1 MYKFD
6 KNNTDHISI
15 GLWFQVWEKQ
25 VQNKD
30 FEAAKKLFEN
40 DVVSF
45 GTWMNVVEGLDKL
58 YSDQWKN
65 IWPTINNFK
74 FVKVDLSDFEVSKS
88 VINDVFKK
96 NKNINTFILNAGI
109 YLPDGFDNFS
119 FENAKKT
126 FNTNVLSIYLTLE
139 LINKNFKL
147 SSKHTLA
154 IMSST
159 AGYKGLPKSLL
170 YGPSKAALINLTE
183 SIKSENSNDLNIKF
197 LNKS

>member
-6 KNNTDHISI
+6 TNNTDHISI

-74 FVKVDLSDFEVSKS
+74 FVSNTLFIQISPDRLLANSILVWNSTGY
-88 VINDVFKK
+88 KK
-96 NKNINTFILNAGI
+96 NGNSFKRNGRATVVLKRSNLDNSWKGIHTHFSLNRGVPQESFGKN
-109 YLPDGFDNFS
+109 
-119 FENAKKT
+119 K
-126 FNTNVLSIYLTLE
+126 
-139 LINKNFKL
+139 
-147 SSKHTLA
+147 
-154 IMSST
+154 
-159 AGYKGLPKSLL
+159 
-170 YGPSKAALINLTE
+170 
-183 SIKSENSNDLNIKF
+183 
-197 LNKS
+197 

>member
-6 KNNTDHISI
+6 ANNTDHISI

-74 FVKVDLSDFEVSKS
+74 FVSNTLFIQISPDRLLANSILVWNSTGY
-88 VINDVFKK
+88 KK
-96 NKNINTFILNAGI
+96 NGNSFKRNGRATVVLKRSNLDNSWKGIHTHFSLNRGIPQESFGKN
-109 YLPDGFDNFS
+109 
-119 FENAKKT
+119 K
-126 FNTNVLSIYLTLE
+126 
-139 LINKNFKL
+139 
-147 SSKHTLA
+147 
-154 IMSST
+154 
-159 AGYKGLPKSLL
+159 
-170 YGPSKAALINLTE
+170 
-183 SIKSENSNDLNIKF
+183 
-197 LNKS
+197 

>member
-15 GLWFQVWEKQ
+15 ELWFQVWEKQ

-74 FVKVDLSDFEVSKS
+74 FVSNTLFIQISPDRLLANSILVWNSTGY
-88 VINDVFKK
+88 KK
-96 NKNINTFILNAGI
+96 NGNSFKRNGRATVVLKRSNLDNSWKGIHTHFSLNRGI
-109 YLPDGFDNFS
+109 PQES
-119 FENAKKT
+119 FGKT
-126 FNTNVLSIYLTLE
+126 
-139 LINKNFKL
+139 K
-147 SSKHTLA
+147 
-154 IMSST
+154 
-159 AGYKGLPKSLL
+159 
-170 YGPSKAALINLTE
+170 
-183 SIKSENSNDLNIKF
+183 
-197 LNKS
+197 

>member
-45 GTWMNVVEGLDKL
+45 GTWMNVVQGLDKL

-74 FVKVDLSDFEVSKS
+74 FVTNTLFIQISQDRLLANSILVWNSTGY
-88 VINDVFKK
+88 KK
-96 NKNINTFILNAGI
+96 NGNSFKRNGRATVILKRSNLDNSWKGIHTHFSLNHGIPQESFGKN
-109 YLPDGFDNFS
+109 
-119 FENAKKT
+119 K
-126 FNTNVLSIYLTLE
+126 
-139 LINKNFKL
+139 
-147 SSKHTLA
+147 
-154 IMSST
+154 
-159 AGYKGLPKSLL
+159 
-170 YGPSKAALINLTE
+170 
-183 SIKSENSNDLNIKF
+183 
-197 LNKS
+197 

>member
-25 VQNKD
+25 VQKKD

-58 YSDQWKN
+58 CSDQWKN

-74 FVKVDLSDFEVSKS
+74 FVSNTLFIQISPDRLLANSILVWNSTGY
-88 VINDVFKK
+88 KK
-96 NKNINTFILNAGI
+96 NGNSFKRNGRATVVLKRSNLDHSWKGIHTHFSLNRGI
-109 YLPDGFDNFS
+109 PQES
-119 FENAKKT
+119 FGKT
-126 FNTNVLSIYLTLE
+126 
-139 LINKNFKL
+139 K
-147 SSKHTLA
+147 
-154 IMSST
+154 
-159 AGYKGLPKSLL
+159 
-170 YGPSKAALINLTE
+170 
-183 SIKSENSNDLNIKF
+183 
-197 LNKS
+197 

>member
-45 GTWMNVVEGLDKL
+45 GTWMNVVEGIDKL

-74 FVKVDLSDFEVSKS
+74 FVSNTLFIQISPDRLLANSILVWNSTGY
-88 VINDVFKK
+88 KK
-96 NKNINTFILNAGI
+96 NGNSFKRNGRATVVLKRPNLDNNWKGIHTHFSLNRGI
-109 YLPDGFDNFS
+109 PQES
-119 FENAKKT
+119 FGKT
-126 FNTNVLSIYLTLE
+126 
-139 LINKNFKL
+139 K
-147 SSKHTLA
+147 
-154 IMSST
+154 
-159 AGYKGLPKSLL
+159 
-170 YGPSKAALINLTE
+170 
-183 SIKSENSNDLNIKF
+183 
-197 LNKS
+197 

>member
-1 MYKFD
+1 MNKFD

-74 FVKVDLSDFEVSKS
+74 FVSNTLFIQISPDRLLANSILVWNSTGY
-88 VINDVFKK
+88 KK
-96 NKNINTFILNAGI
+96 NGNSFKRNGRATVVLKRSNLDNSWKGIHTHFSLNRGIPQESFGKN
-109 YLPDGFDNFS
+109 
-119 FENAKKT
+119 K
-126 FNTNVLSIYLTLE
+126 
-139 LINKNFKL
+139 
-147 SSKHTLA
+147 
-154 IMSST
+154 
-159 AGYKGLPKSLL
+159 
-170 YGPSKAALINLTE
+170 
-183 SIKSENSNDLNIKF
+183 
-197 LNKS
+197 

>member
-65 IWPTINNFK
+65 IWQTINNFK
-74 FVKVDLSDFEVSKS
+74 FVTNTLFIQISPDRLLANSILVWNSTGY
-88 VINDVFKK
+88 KK
-96 NKNINTFILNAGI
+96 NGNSFKRNGRATVVLKRSNLDNSWKGIHTHFSLNRGIPQESFGKN
-109 YLPDGFDNFS
+109 
-119 FENAKKT
+119 K
-126 FNTNVLSIYLTLE
+126 
-139 LINKNFKL
+139 
-147 SSKHTLA
+147 
-154 IMSST
+154 
-159 AGYKGLPKSLL
+159 
-170 YGPSKAALINLTE
+170 
-183 SIKSENSNDLNIKF
+183 
-197 LNKS
+197 

>member
-74 FVKVDLSDFEVSKS
+74 FVSNTLFIQISPDRLLANSILVWNSTGY
-88 VINDVFKK
+88 KK
-96 NKNINTFILNAGI
+96 NGNSFKRNGRATVVLKRSNLDNSWKGIHTHFSLNRGIPQESFGKN
-109 YLPDGFDNFS
+109 
-119 FENAKKT
+119 K
-126 FNTNVLSIYLTLE
+126 
-139 LINKNFKL
+139 
-147 SSKHTLA
+147 
-154 IMSST
+154 
-159 AGYKGLPKSLL
+159 
-170 YGPSKAALINLTE
+170 
-183 SIKSENSNDLNIKF
+183 
-197 LNKS
+197 

>member
-6 KNNTDHISI
+6 RNNTDHISI

-58 YSDQWKN
+58 CSDQWKN

-74 FVKVDLSDFEVSKS
+74 FVSNTLFIQISPDRLLANSILVWNSTGY
-88 VINDVFKK
+88 KK
-96 NKNINTFILNAGI
+96 NGNSFKRNGRATVVLKRSNLDNSWKGIHTHFSLNRGI
-109 YLPDGFDNFS
+109 PQES
-119 FENAKKT
+119 FGKT
-126 FNTNVLSIYLTLE
+126 
-139 LINKNFKL
+139 K
-147 SSKHTLA
+147 
-154 IMSST
+154 
-159 AGYKGLPKSLL
+159 
-170 YGPSKAALINLTE
+170 
-183 SIKSENSNDLNIKF
+183 
-197 LNKS
+197 

>member
-45 GTWMNVVEGLDKL
+45 GTWMNVVQGLDKL

-74 FVKVDLSDFEVSKS
+74 FVSNTLFIQISPDRLLANSILVWNSTGY
-88 VINDVFKK
+88 KK
-96 NKNINTFILNAGI
+96 NGNSFKRNGRATVVLKRSNLDNSWKGIHTHFSLNRGI
-109 YLPDGFDNFS
+109 PQES
-119 FENAKKT
+119 FGKK
-126 FNTNVLSIYLTLE
+126 
-139 LINKNFKL
+139 K
-147 SSKHTLA
+147 
-154 IMSST
+154 
-159 AGYKGLPKSLL
+159 
-170 YGPSKAALINLTE
+170 
-183 SIKSENSNDLNIKF
+183 
-197 LNKS
+197 